1 MLPFDHLQKTNTKDN
16 LWIYILLLL
25 RKKEVYG
32 WELPAMIE
40 AEYDFK
46 PGKITPYR
54 VLYRLEADGFVE
66 SKADQRRRVYKITRK
81 GREELQRGKDLY
93 QNILN
98 KMDQNG

>member
-1 MLPFDHLQKTNTKDN
+1 MLPFEHLQKTNTKDN

-32 WELPAMIE
+32 WELPALIE
-40 AEYDFK
+40 AEYGFK

-66 SKADQRRRVYKITRK
+66 SKAGQRRRVYKITEK
-81 GREELQRGKDLY
+81 GAGELKKSQSFY
-93 QNILN
+93 QSVLN
-98 KMDQNG
+98 KME

>member
-1 MLPFDHLQKTNTKDN
+1 MLPSDHLQKTNTKDN

-25 RKKEVYG
+25 CKKEVYG

-40 AEYDFK
+40 AEYNFK

-66 SKADQRRRVYKITRK
+66 SKTDQRRRVYKITKK
-81 GREELQRGKDLY
+81 GSEELQKAKDLY
-93 QNILN
+93 LGILN
-98 KMDQNG
+98 KINPVK